1 VDQEADELIWIKD
14 ACDIVVH
21 MTDNQVAIAV
31 VIRITIG
38 DNDIENSVIK
48 DLKQFASI

>member
-1 VDQEADELIWIKD
+1 MDQESDELIWIKD

-38 DNDIENSVIK
+38 DNDMGNSVIK
-48 DLKQFASI
+48 NLKQLTSI

>member
-1 VDQEADELIWIKD
+1 MGQESDELIWIKD

-38 DNDIENSVIK
+38 DNDMRNSVIK